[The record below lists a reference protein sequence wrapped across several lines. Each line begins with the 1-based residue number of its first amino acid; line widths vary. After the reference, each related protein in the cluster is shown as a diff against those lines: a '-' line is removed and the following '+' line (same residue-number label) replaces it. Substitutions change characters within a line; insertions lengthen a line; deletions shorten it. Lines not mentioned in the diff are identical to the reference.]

1 MQRLAVCITKY
12 LYFVFY
18 CLNIEK
24 YDDREFIEPVETG
37 GAAAHVWKGKWK
49 SRNMTVAIK
58 KVMDLPEDGV
68 SL

>member
-24 YDDREFIEPVETG
+24 YDDLEFMECVGAGGTG
-37 GAAAHVWKGKWK
+37 HVWRGRWK